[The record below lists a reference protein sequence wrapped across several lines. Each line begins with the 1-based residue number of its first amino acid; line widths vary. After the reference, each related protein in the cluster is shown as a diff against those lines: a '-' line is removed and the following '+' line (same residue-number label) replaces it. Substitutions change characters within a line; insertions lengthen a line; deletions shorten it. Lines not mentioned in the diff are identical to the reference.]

1 MSILQILGAIQA
13 RALDE
18 FFFLQK
24 NRVWFLTVRER
35 ARGNRWR
42 IGLVFYW
49 LINGSTSDAY
59 TFQVMKSGA
68 IFEW

>member
-1 MSILQILGAIQA
+1 MHQQA
-13 RALDE
+13 LVLDDLKRISLPFDNTMKE
-18 FFFLQK
+18 
-24 NRVWFLTVRER
+24 RER

>member
-35 ARGNRWR
+35 ARGNKWR
-42 IGLVFYW
+42 IGLVF
-49 LINGSTSDAY
+49 LLVDGSTSDDY
-59 TFQVMKSGA
+59 TLQVTRSGA
-68 IFEW
+68 IF